1 MFPIA
6 FVTAD
11 LWVNS
16 VKGNSASKQ
25 VSINIAMFRSP
36 FCSRIEGQKGQP
48 TTHNLLRSG
57 PASPGAT
64 VAVGVCGGQGD
75 LGMPH
80 HTDTARHLRVR
91 RSSFYLHLRK
101 HCMVMQTR

>member
-1 MFPIA
+1 MFPQIA

-11 LWVNS
+11 LWVDL

-25 VSINIAMFRSP
+25 VSINSAMFRSP
-36 FCSRIEGQKGQP
+36 FCSRIEGHKP

-64 VAVGVCGGQGD
+64 VAVGVCGGEGD
-75 LGMPH
+75 LGMPL
-80 HTDTARHLRVR
+80 HTDTGGTPSQG
-91 RSSFYLHLRK
+91 SSIFILSS
-101 HCMVMQTR
+101 